1 MDSTQSDDLLKMES
15 LGKDSSKRFFE
26 TNQIWEELFPESKMM
41 LISKLNNLINKIGE
55 VNRLY

>member
-55 VNRLY
+55 VG